1 MRPVIRRRMSRF
13 VKGTGR
19 FREVGGASEGELASV
34 LQYYQ
39 SLSPARLVVVG
50 DPGAGKTVLALE
62 LLIRLLERRQQDH
75 GTPVPVLISASAYD
89 ARLSW
94 EKWLAAHVAQR
105 FGMSTQVAARL
116 VRDGRVL
123 PVVDGLDEMDP
134 PGDQQRV
141 RVLVTALNSSM
152 RGRDRAAVVVTCRL
166 EKYQALGKNV
176 DRATHI
182 EMAPLTGCEAAAYLS
197 DQLLGEQERQMW
209 EPVLA
214 DLRVN
219 THGLLASQ
227 LSTPWRLTLA
237 LTVFRDG
244 GDPAELLPGPMPTPP
259 RPPADQ
265 YALRLDRLLLS
276 RYVSAKVRLHT
287 PPGGYS
293 PEQVQRWLIASA
305 AGLDWQARHSGSA
318 SDIQLDK
325 WWRPVGQLVTRLV
338 HMTVVAVF
346 SVPWF
351 IIATLTVPSFSQPAA
366 ALIGA
371 SLLGFAAAAWV
382 PYSPSRLKVG
392 QLVTRRVI
400 MWSPLWLAGDWSSAS

>member
-1 MRPVIRRRMSRF
+1 
-13 VKGTGR
+13 
-19 FREVGGASEGELASV
+19 
-34 LQYYQ
+34 
-39 SLSPARLVVVG
+39 
-50 DPGAGKTVLALE
+50 
-62 LLIRLLERRQQDH
+62 
-75 GTPVPVLISASAYD
+75 
-89 ARLSW
+89 
-94 EKWLAAHVAQR
+94 
-105 FGMSTQVAARL
+105 
-116 VRDGRVL
+116 
-123 PVVDGLDEMDP
+123 
-134 PGDQQRV
+134 
-141 RVLVTALNSSM
+141 
-152 RGRDRAAVVVTCRL
+152 
-166 EKYQALGKNV
+166 
-176 DRATHI
+176 
-182 EMAPLTGCEAAAYLS
+182 
-197 DQLLGEQERQMW
+197 MW

-293 PEQVQRWLIASA
+293 PGASPEVA
-305 AGLDWQARHSGSA
+305 DRLGGWAGLGRRATAD
-318 SDIQLDK
+318 
-325 WWRPVGQLVTRLV
+325 RPATSSLINGGRPAGQLVTRLV

-371 SLLGFAAAAWV
+371 SLLQFRCRCLGAVFAV
-382 PYSPSRLKVG
+382 PAESWPAGYTSCHHVVPALARGGLVLGLLTAIPWGRPVG
-392 QLVTRRVI
+392 LAGPLEVGVLFALVLGLLAGIGDTAPQALGLARCHPGRRVLRARVRARGRAHLRARRRAHAQWPRNRSHVRCHGHCRNCGHV
-400 MWSPLWLAGDWSSAS
+400 WSERVGSLPHRCGDRCRLWIRTDALRRVLGLGSTGGASALVRDCLPVPTPSDRRLAHHVGGLTNCYAPSSS